1 MNAADIAKALGAC
14 RTGGQP
20 IAVFPN
26 YEDSTP
32 SQSHKRDF
40 LPCSPLRGRK
50 NSSREHNPLARFN
63 PLRDGRKAAIEA
75 MCAAC
80 MGCTPEEAEPGFKR
94 AISECTSKQCPLWT
108 FRPYQPAGEE
118 L

>member
-1 MNAADIAKALGAC
+1 MHDTHRKPFSASESAALDISA
-14 RTGGQP
+14 GQ
-20 IAVFPN
+20 
-26 YEDSTP
+26 SR
-32 SQSHKRDF
+32 KRDF
-40 LPCSPLRGRK
+40 LACSPLGGRK
-50 NSSREHNPLARFN
+50 HSSRDHNPLARFN

-80 MGCTPEEAEPGFKR
+80 MGCTPEDAEPGFKR

>member
-1 MNAADIAKALGAC
+1 MYDAHKKSIPGAEPKAMEGTA
-14 RTGGQP
+14 
-20 IAVFPN
+20 
-26 YEDSTP
+26 
-32 SQSHKRDF
+32 SQSRKRDF
-40 LPCSPLRGRK
+40 RPCSMLRGRK
-50 NSSREHNPLARFN
+50 HYPREHNPLARFD

-80 MGCTPEEAEPGFKR
+80 MGCTSEKAEPGFKR

-108 FRPYQPAGEE
+108 FRPYQTAGEE